1 MKKPKTVAEYLGALP
16 DDARA
21 TLEEVRAAIRSA
33 APDAIEKIAYG
44 MPGFYLDGH
53 PIAYY
58 AAFKAHCSYFAASGE
73 TLKAFAKELEPYD
86 VAKGTIRY
94 PIGEPLPA
102 SLIRKLVEG
111 RIAENAARFG
121 R

>member
-1 MKKPKTVAEYLGALP
+1 MKTPKTVEEYLAALP

-21 TLEEVRAAIRSA
+21 TLEKVRAAIRAA

-73 TLKAFAKELEPYD
+73 TTSTLAKELERYD
-86 VAKGTIRY
+86 VAKGTIRF
-94 PIGEPLPA
+94 PIGRPLPA
-102 SLIRKLVEG
+102 SLVKKLVKA
-111 RIAENAARFG
+111 RIAENAASRL